1 MRKDYLFL
9 QERHKTSLLT
19 SKLLFNRNKKKVQDR
34 ERKKKEEK
42 PVGGR
47 LVGVVAAVGN
57 CVKSHWPF
65 QGAGANCPPK
75 NGLRAESL
83 LWLLS

>member
-34 ERKKKEEK
+34 ERKKKEKKKKIRRRRKKSLNRQWLELSPIMKDIK
-42 PVGGR
+42 PHSQKV
-47 LVGVVAAVGN
+47 
-57 CVKSHWPF
+57 
-65 QGAGANCPPK
+65 
-75 NGLRAESL
+75 
-83 LWLLS
+83 